1 MSTKQLSLLEKIYKV
16 LSQIFRSWEILPG
29 SLDQAISNLSAYLFL
44 FTKLILEIMLFIFSF
59 LSLFICF
66 IAN

>member
-59 LSLFICF
+59 LSFFICF